1 MYAIFIKAIL
11 WQHSERVCAGPRGD
25 DLHAGIV
32 DMHVCFLDIDHIFLL
47 EQNSHDQGHLAHAVM
62 NIDENLSVTENLFLP
77 DSLEDWVHG

>member
-32 DMHVCFLDIDHIFLL
+32 DMHVCLVDIDHI
-47 EQNSHDQGHLAHAVM
+47 
-62 NIDENLSVTENLFLP
+62 LFA
-77 DSLEDWVHG
+77 